1 MSKAL
6 ISIMLALLS
15 CAAQAATDVRTTALD
30 GKSGLSKPISLYLRA
45 ASLREVLDK
54 IQSETGVKLRPERD
68 IAEDKVTISVK
79 DKPARE
85 VLRAITHCFNLCWEE
100 AEVADTTCLKL
111 FTDRDFTSAIRRRN
125 YDDYAAI
132 LGQFDKEMQA
142 HADVVRSGIPYQAPA
157 RSSVGMKNNDEYWRL
172 TRRQQISH
180 SDMLSAMVLQYL
192 KLSDMQKKPLF
203 EGQEISLPKEAIC
216 QEAKEK
222 FSGASEFR
230 YWVDPSL
237 AGYLLYGSNVTR
249 SDVDGP
255 HLFAVAVFDDDRY
268 DKEIQSACDILAK
281 DAALDKE
288 LPVRKQPEKAAPP
301 QPAAVSTDAPTEK
314 LFRLSQQAVVPNPG
328 AGSAATPTT
337 MSDFLLPIAED
348 AGIPLV
354 AQYISE
360 YADPQV
366 PTPPPAGKILA
377 RLCQLCKQHKFT
389 ISRDGDFLLV
399 KSMVWHRLRDR
410 EVPETKIKRWQQAFT
425 GLPFPTWDAAVEMG
439 ASPWGWI
446 RDIIANQ
453 RYWFGSDYLMLLAG
467 SEYQLKLCASLSAAE
482 QNALW
487 RGVEIPIAGMR
498 PEQLHL
504 FMQAFESK
512 AKPTYAKAKDS
523 SWPRKAGISLA
534 GPELLE
540 EALYAVA
547 DMRGLGMCRTDSL
560 VPDGAVQIRNDLPP
574 DQQQEQYNRDRRKWV
589 EQNIG
594 SVAKDACRRLAAE
607 HPEIPPKNITIY
619 ALYRLLIELHLGED
633 SNGTSWVYSIRVK

>member
-1 MSKAL
+1 MTKAL

-15 CAAQAATDVRTTALD
+15 CAAQAATDVRTMALD

-54 IQSETGVKLRPERD
+54 VQAETGVKLRPERD
-68 IAEDKVTISVK
+68 VAEDKVSISVK
-79 DKPARE
+79 DKPARD
-85 VLRAITHCFNLCWEE
+85 VLRAIAHCFNLCWEE

-111 FTDRDFTSAIRRRN
+111 FTDRDFTSAMRQRN

-132 LGQFDKEMQA
+132 LGQFGKEMQE
-142 HADVVRSGIPYQAPA
+142 HADVVRSGVPYRAPA
-157 RSSVGMKNNDEYWRL
+157 YGSVVMKNDDEYFRL
-172 TRRQQISH
+172 TRRQEISR
-180 SDMLSAMVLQYL
+180 SDTLSAMVLQYL
-192 KLSDMQKKPLF
+192 KLSDLQKKPLF
-203 EGQEISLPKEAIC
+203 EGQDISLPKEALC
-216 QEAKEK
+216 QEAKDK
-222 FSGASEFR
+222 FPSASEFR

-237 AGYLLYGSNVTR
+237 AGYLLHASSIRKT
-249 SDVDGP
+249 DEDGP
-255 HLFAVAVFDDDRY
+255 YLLATAVFDDDRY

-288 LPVRKQPEKAAPP
+288 LPVRKQPEKAASPP
-301 QPAAVSTDAPTEK
+301 PPAASTDAPKEE
-314 LFRLSQQAVVPNPG
+314 LFNPTPQAQVPNPG
-328 AGSAATPTT
+328 GGSAATPTT

-366 PTPPPAGKILA
+366 PAPPPAGKILA

-389 ISRDGDFLLV
+389 IARDGDFLLV

-410 EVPETKIKRWQQAFT
+410 EVPEAKIKRWQQAFT

-446 RDIIANQ
+446 RDIIANE
-453 RYWFGSDYLMLLAG
+453 RYWFGSEYLMLLAG
-467 SEYQLKLCASLSAAE
+467 SEYHLKLCASLTAAE

-487 RGVEIPIAGMR
+487 RGGEIPIAGMR

-512 AKPTYAKAKDS
+512 AKPTYAKAKDP

-534 GPELLE
+534 SPELFN
-540 EALYAVA
+540 EALCAVA
-547 DMRGLGMCRTDSL
+547 DMRSLGMCSTNSL
-560 VPDGAVQIRNDLPP
+560 VPDNAVQIGENLPP
-574 DQQQEQYNRDRRKWV
+574 DQEQQRYNQERRKWV

-607 HPEIPPKNITIY
+607 HPEISPRKIAIY
-619 ALYRLLIELHLGED
+619 ALYRLLIKLRIGED
-633 SNGTSWVYSIRVK
+633 SNDASWVYSIRVN